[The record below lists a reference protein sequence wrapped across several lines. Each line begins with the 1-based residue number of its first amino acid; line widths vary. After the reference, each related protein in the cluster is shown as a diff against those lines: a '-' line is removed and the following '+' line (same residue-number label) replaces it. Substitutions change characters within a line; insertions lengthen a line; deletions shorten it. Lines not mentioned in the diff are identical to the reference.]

1 MSAENNL
8 EVLKY
13 FLESYFN
20 ESANYEE
27 LEELVH
33 DFNEEDIE
41 YRIRLSKELKD
52 ILKYQKEDFIQEYL
66 RRYGKR
72 KMSKEKIEWF
82 IKIIQTNLEF
92 N

>member
-1 MSAENNL
+1 MNSENNL
-8 EVLKY
+8 ETFKY

-20 ESANYEE
+20 QSANYEE
-27 LEELVH
+27 LEEVVY

-41 YRIRLSKELKD
+41 YRIRLSKELKY
-52 ILKYQKEDFIQEYL
+52 ILQYQDEDLIQEYV